1 MSVDV
6 ETGVGVSEDLVAMFG
21 RREALKIKRKL
32 ILPICITKV
41 IVVVLFF
48 LIYYLKKGDV

>member
-1 MSVDV
+1 VSVDV

-48 LIYYLKKGDV
+48 FNLLFKKR